1 MIRRS
6 GGRSRVSGP
15 PHRVQSLVV
24 RTFGIDPR
32 SLAAV
37 RIGFGAIIVID
48 LAFRAGRLRAA
59 YTDAGAVPRSMLDS
73 WLTDTIAPFHLLSGD
88 FGWEAALFAV
98 AAIAGFCL
106 LIGFHTRIAA
116 VVSWLLLTSL
126 QVRNPFLLNFGDHIL
141 RVTMFWALFL
151 PLGRCWSVDAARAGR
166 PASHDPVCSVA
177 SAAFLLQVCVI
188 YFFTAILK
196 SGPDWHEDATALY
209 YAMQLDWLVLP
220 LGTWLREYF
229 AFTKLITR
237 ATIVLELVGPFLLI
251 MPVWPLRLAAAIAF
265 ASLHL
270 GISATL
276 RLGVFPWI
284 DVTVL
289 LAFVPREAWD
299 WLVGRIPRAADAA
312 PPASTDSSAAIR
324 RALSAVMSAGLAV
337 LLGYVVLHNVA
348 GVWSP
353 LALPE
358 TTERGL
364 REIGLQQKWLMFTPN
379 VPKVDGWFVMP
390 AKVAEGRIIDVSPH
404 GPDLH
409 WAKPVRISTDF
420 ESARWA
426 QYLHQLSNLEAN
438 GSLRRA
444 WVRWLCRDWNDSH
457 SASEQ
462 LERVDVYFVTEHS
475 ELPGREQPVQAHFLA
490 SHECPRP
497 GVRPSRGWDATVP
510 SSGPAPPPLVQPPA
524 SLGAAR

>member
-1 MIRRS
+1 
-6 GGRSRVSGP
+6 VK
-15 PHRVQSLVV
+15 

-48 LAFRAGRLRAA
+48 LAFRASRLRAA
-59 YTDAGAVPRSMLDS
+59 YTDAGAVPRAMLDP

-88 FGWEAALFAV
+88 VRWEAALFAIAAV
-98 AAIAGFCL
+98 AGVCL

-151 PLGRCWSVDAARAGR
+151 PLDRFWSVDARRAGR
-166 PASHDPVCSVA
+166 PASTEPVCSVA

-196 SGPDWHEDATALY
+196 SGPDWHEDGTALY

-229 AFTKLITR
+229 AITKLITR
-237 ATIVLELVGPFLLI
+237 ATLVLEFVGPFLLI
-251 MPVWPLRLAAAIAF
+251 LPIWPLRLAAALAF

-299 WLVGRIPRAADAA
+299 WLLGRVARAGDAA
-312 PPASTDSSAAIR
+312 PRENAGPQAAFRRAGSVAGSAA
-324 RALSAVMSAGLAV
+324 LAA
-337 LLGYVVLHNVA
+337 LLGYVLLHNVA
-348 GVWSP
+348 GVWST
-353 LALPE
+353 LVLPE
-358 TTERGL
+358 STERGL
-364 REIGLQQKWLMFTPN
+364 RMIGLGQKWLMFTPN
-379 VPKVDGWFVMP
+379 VPKIDGWFVMP
-390 AKVAEGRIIDVSPH
+390 AKSAEGRLIDVSPH
-404 GPDLH
+404 GPTLR
-409 WAKPVRISTDF
+409 WTKPTRISADF
-420 ESARWA
+420 ESARWG
-426 QYLHQLSNLEAN
+426 QYLHQVSNLSAN

-444 WVRWLCRDWNDSH
+444 WVRWLCRDWNDAH
-457 SASEQ
+457 PASEQ
-462 LERVDVYFVTEHS
+462 IERIDVYFVTEQS
-475 ELPGREQPVQAHFLA
+475 ELPGREQPVAPHFLA
-490 SHECPRP
+490 SHACLQP
-497 GVRPSRGWDATVP
+497 GVKPTPGWDATVP
-510 SSGPAPPPLVQPPA
+510 AAGAPPTPLVEPPA
-524 SLGAAR
+524 WLGKEPR